1 MRVGDVAGVAMLPGY
16 LFDRI
21 GKSCDQVHSRLSE
34 QLREKGRPKSVCVP
48 GDSVAADRVGP
59 WNPSAVE

>member
-1 MRVGDVAGVAMLPGY
+1 MLPGY

-34 QLREKGRPKSVCVP
+34 QLREKGRSKSVCVP
-48 GDSVAADRVGP
+48 GDSVPADRVGP
-59 WNPSAVE
+59 WNPGAVE